1 MINNAAV
8 FIFKDVVET
17 TDTDWDRILGVNV
30 KGYAFF
36 AKHAI
41 PAMRQRG
48 RGAIVNTASIS
59 GFTAQEGF
67 VPYNVSKGAVM
78 QLTRCMAADHG
89 PEGIRCNMVCPGFID
104 TPINKQEALDLGQ
117 TYEEFV
123 RAPASCGCPALAAGA
138 AGAGAAAC
146 GGACGGAGGAAAPAV
161 LPLAT
166 AQTAATAAAL
176 PLPCCLSL
184 LLSPADM

>member
-1 MINNAAV
+1 MTCVSAAAPFASSCEEAQSSGCTVINNAAV

-30 KGYAFF
+30 KGYAFC

-123 RAPASCGCPALAAGA
+123 RAPVSC
-138 AGAGAAAC
+138 
-146 GGACGGAGGAAAPAV
+146 
-161 LPLAT
+161 
-166 AQTAATAAAL
+166 
-176 PLPCCLSL
+176 CCCCCCS
-184 LLSPADM
+184 

>member
-36 AKHAI
+36 AKHAVPI
-41 PAMRQRG
+41 MRQGG

-123 RAPASCGCPALAAGA
+123 RAPASC
-138 AGAGAAAC
+138 
-146 GGACGGAGGAAAPAV
+146 
-161 LPLAT
+161 
-166 AQTAATAAAL
+166 
-176 PLPCCLSL
+176 S
-184 LLSPADM
+184 